1 MAKTKKIE
9 RVGEFIPENFD
20 VIASKLNEDFSIK
33 NKKQNIRISL
43 SKEKS
48 EKFKYL
54 LNMFIIK
61 TGNIHYMQRKDFLRM
76 ILLEMINEFNQT
88 NSSYPAKDTSFKEF
102 IKRAGRRWG
111 ERTISSKELSFIIF
125 GGYDD
130 DTLQLYDDVCY
141 SLAKKENMQRMSE
154 YSTSYFFID
163 IINFIE
169 EKSSYLYKKYRIN
182 KL

>member
-1 MAKTKKIE
+1 MAKNKKIE

-20 VIASKLNEDFSIK
+20 VIASKLNEDFSPK

-43 SKEKS
+43 TKEKS
-48 EKFKYL
+48 DKFKYL
-54 LNMFIIK
+54 LNMFIVK
-61 TGNIHYMQRKDFLRM
+61 TGNVYYMQRKDFLRM
-76 ILLEMINEFNQT
+76 ILLEMIDEFNQT
-88 NSSYPAKDTSFKEF
+88 NSFFPAKDTAFKDF

-111 ERTISSKELSFIIF
+111 ERTIPSKELSFIIF

-141 SLAKKENMQRMSE
+141 SLAKRENMERMSQ
-154 YSTSYFFID
+154 YSTSFFFID

-169 EKSSYLYKKYRIN
+169 EKSYYLYKKYKIK

>member
-1 MAKTKKIE
+1 MAKIKKIE

-20 VIASKLNEDFSIK
+20 IIASKLNEDFSAK

-61 TGNIHYMQRKDFLRM
+61 TGNVHYMQRKDFLRM
-76 ILLEMINEFNQT
+76 ILLEMIEEFKQN
-88 NSSYPAKDTSFKEF
+88 NSFFPAKDTSFKDF
-102 IKRAGRRWG
+102 IKRSGRRWG

-141 SLAKKENMQRMSE
+141 SLAKRENMQRMSQ
-154 YSTSYFFID
+154 YSTSFFFVD
-163 IINFIE
+163 IIKFIE
-169 EKSSYLYKKYRIN
+169 EKSSYLYRKYRIK